1 MMIDDSNT
9 GQLKGAKQKDRSRD
23 GLRMGEVRELR
34 LLDQNVSISAHI
46 LRRKAL
52 DDFPVCRRLLGWL

>member
-1 MMIDDSNT
+1 MTIDDSNT

-46 LRRKAL
+46 WRRKAL
-52 DDFPVCRRLLGWL
+52 GDFPVWRRLLGWL